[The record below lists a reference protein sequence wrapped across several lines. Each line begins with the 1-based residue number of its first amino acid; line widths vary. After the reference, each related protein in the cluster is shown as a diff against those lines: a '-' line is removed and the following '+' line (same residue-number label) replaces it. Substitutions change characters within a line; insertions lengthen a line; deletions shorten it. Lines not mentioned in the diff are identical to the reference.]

1 VSDRSAAIS
10 PLALS
15 PPSSPASVV
24 RPAAARTRLLLEG
37 PVLPT
42 LLRLAAPNVLNLL
55 ALAGMITFDGLFV
68 GRLGAD
74 ALAGVSLA
82 FPWVMLV
89 MQATNGGMGGGVS
102 SAVARA
108 LGAGQRER
116 ANALVCHAF
125 VLALA
130 LGALFSATMLIGAP
144 FVFRLMGGRDEML
157 AAALSY
163 ANVAFAGA
171 TALCMLNLLGNA
183 VRGTGNMVMPAA
195 VIVGTVTM
203 HVFISPCLIFGVGPL
218 PPLGPAGA
226 GWGLT
231 ASFTAGSFVLIG
243 YLRSHR
249 SLVKLTLADVRLQWA
264 LFADILKVGVPG
276 LLNTA
281 ITNLSVVVL
290 TGVAG
295 HLGREAA
302 IGYAMGA
309 RLEYILIP
317 LAGGFG
323 MAIVAMVGTNWG
335 AGQYRRAREIAWTGG
350 ATVAV
355 LCAAVGLLAAL
366 FPWTWMGLFSGDDEI
381 IALGTRYLRTL
392 GPVYGLYGLGMALFF
407 AAQGMGRAG
416 LAVTANAVRLVASGG
431 AALIAIAWLDLG
443 ATGIFVAI
451 AGGFAAY
458 AALSAGAVLRIRD
471 PGAAPMKRQRPC
483 REDASRA
490 GAPSA
495 TCPAAAE

>member
-10 PLALS
+10 SLPLS
-15 PPSSPASVV
+15 HPSSPGVVV
-24 RPAAARTRLLLEG
+24 RPPPGRTKLLLEG
-37 PVLPT
+37 PILAR
-42 LLRLAAPNVLNLL
+42 LLRLAAPNVRNLL

-82 FPWVMLV
+82 FPWMMLV

-108 LGAGQRER
+108 LGAGQTER
-116 ANALVCHAF
+116 ADALVCHAF

-130 LGALFSATMLIGAP
+130 LGALFSATMLLGAP
-144 FVFRLMGGRDEML
+144 LVFRLMGGRDEVL

-171 TALCMLNLLGNA
+171 TALCMLNLLANA
-183 VRGTGNMVMPAA
+183 VRGSGNMVVPAA

-203 HVFISPCLIFGVGPL
+203 HVVVSPFLIFGAGPL
-218 PPLGPAGA
+218 PALGPAGA
-226 GWGLT
+226 GWGLA

-249 SLVKLTLADVRLQWA
+249 SPLKLVLSGVRLQRA

-276 LLNTA
+276 LVNTA

-290 TGVAG
+290 TGIAG

-317 LAGGFG
+317 LAAGFG

-335 AGQYRRAREIAWTGG
+335 AGQYRRARAVAWTGAAIVG
-350 ATVAV
+350 V
-355 LCAAVGLLAAL
+355 LSALIGLLAAL
-366 FPWTWMGLFSGDDEI
+366 FPRTWMELFSADDAI
-381 IALGTRYLRTL
+381 IALGASYLRIL

-407 AAQGMGRAG
+407 AAQGMGD
-416 LAVTANAVRLVASGG
+416 AVAAVWANAVRLAMGAG
-431 AALIAIAWLDLG
+431 AALIAIYWLDLG
-443 ATGIFVAI
+443 ELGMFVAI
-451 AGGFAAY
+451 AGGFVAY
-458 AALSAGAVLRIRD
+458 AVLSAGAILRIRE
-471 PGAAPMKRQRPC
+471 PGAAPSSGLVHR
-483 REDASRA
+483 RA
-490 GAPSA
+490 EMPGAR
-495 TCPAAAE
+495 AA